1 MLCRTGFNTRITPIV
16 VPAKSHPAAKVRD
29 DALSRARFEFRWRDQ
44 FNLSLDPDTAEKYH
58 DQTLPAEGAKTAHFC
73 SMCGP
78 KFCSMKITQEV
89 RDFASKQ
96 NQEAT
101 TFLAAEEIEKGM
113 AAMSEKYNET
123 GRELYMGAGGRE
135 HD

>member
-1 MLCRTGFNTRITPIV
+1 
-16 VPAKSHPAAKVRD
+16 
-29 DALSRARFEFRWRDQ
+29 
-44 FNLSLDPDTAEKYH
+44 
-58 DQTLPAEGAKTAHFC
+58 
-73 SMCGP
+73 MCGP

-89 RDFASKQ
+89 RDFAAKQ

-101 TFLAAEEIEKGM
+101 AFIAADEAEAGM
-113 AAMSEKYNET
+113 AEMSKVYNET